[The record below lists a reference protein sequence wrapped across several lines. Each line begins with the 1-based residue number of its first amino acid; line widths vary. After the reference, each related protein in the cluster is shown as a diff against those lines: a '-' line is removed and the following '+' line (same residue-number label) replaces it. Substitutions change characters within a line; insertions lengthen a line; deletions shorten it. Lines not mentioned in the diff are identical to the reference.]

1 MLEEAE
7 YARMNGQEKK
17 QYREMIRQDWD
28 YKNTMDYIAEQGL
41 AKGMERGLAQGLEEG
56 MEKGRAE
63 EKEAVARR
71 MLADGVPV
79 GTVAKYTEL
88 TEEQVRAL

>member
-41 AKGMERGLAQGLEEG
+41 AQGL
-56 MEKGRAE
+56 EKGRAE
-63 EKEAVARR
+63 EKEAIARR
-71 MLADGVPV
+71 MLSDGVPV